1 MAEEKTIVVNL
12 ANLPDVE
19 AITSPQAINAV
30 LDTVAQ
36 GAYAHW
42 TGLVQRKLKGADR
55 QAYRD
60 ALTMYAPLGGAQT
73 FQRVIAVTSER
84 ANSIEAGT
92 PAYDMHDTL
101 LGPQIPVVERGSGKK
116 GKHKNKKGGFY
127 RSIPFRHQTPTSNGL
142 HGAPMGS
149 PYAGNLGA
157 EAALELGRAV
167 YKAAKKLTPSTGGPG
182 QKIRYG
188 ARLPAGLA
196 PKLSPKHTTDIYAS
210 MYKQSK
216 VYEKVTGSQY
226 VTFRTISTTSGLDK
240 WQRKAIAGVNF
251 AQDTKA
257 FTEKYLIGQ
266 AFKKYLRGAFGQ

>member
-1 MAEEKTIVVNL
+1 MAEEQTIVVKL
-12 ANLPDVE
+12 ANLPDLDS
-19 AITSPQAINAV
+19 ITSPEAINAV

-42 TGLVQRKLKGADR
+42 VSLVQRKLTGADR
-55 QAYRD
+55 QAYRE
-60 ALTMYAPLGGAQT
+60 ALTMYAPVGGAQT
-73 FQRVIAVTSER
+73 FQRVIAVTGER
-84 ANSIEAGT
+84 ANSIEAGQ

-101 LGPQIPVVERGSGKK
+101 LGPQIPVVPKGSGKK
-116 GKHKNKKGGFY
+116 GKHKNKQGGFY

-149 PYAGNLGA
+149 PYAGSLGA

-167 YKAAKKLTPSTGGPG
+167 YKAAKKLSPSTGGPG
-182 QKIRYG
+182 QKIKYG
-188 ARLPAGLA
+188 SRLPAGLA

-216 VYEKVTGSQY
+216 VYEKATGSQY
-226 VTFRTISTTSGLDK
+226 VTFRTISTTRGLDK
-240 WQRKAIAGVNF
+240 WQRKATAGVDF
-251 AQDTKA
+251 AGDTRT
-257 FTEKYLIGQ
+257 FTERYLIGP

>member
-1 MAEEKTIVVNL
+1 MAEEQTIVVKL
-12 ANLPDVE
+12 ADLPDVE
-19 AITSPQAINAV
+19 AITSPEAINAV

-42 TGLVQRKLKGADR
+42 VGLVQRKLKGADR

-60 ALTMYAPLGGAQT
+60 ALTLYAPLGGAQT
-73 FQRVIAVTSER
+73 YQRVIAVTGQR
-84 ANSIEAGT
+84 ANDIEAGT

-101 LGPQIPVVERGSGKK
+101 LGPQIPVVQRGTGQK
-116 GKHKNKKGGFY
+116 GKLKNAKGGFY
-127 RSIPFRHQTPTSNGL
+127 RAIPFRHQTPTSNGL

-149 PYAGNLGA
+149 AYSGNLGA

-167 YKAAKKLTPSTGGPG
+167 YKAAKKLTPSAGGPG

-188 ARLPAGLA
+188 SRLPAGLA

-216 VYEKVTGSQY
+216 VYERATGSQY

-240 WQRKAIAGVNF
+240 WQHKAVPGVDFAG
-251 AQDTKA
+251 DTRA